1 MFCKNCGSK
10 LDNDAIF
17 CTNCGKKLSDV
28 FTAKYCVACGVKLDD
43 DAVFCSNCGYKVHE
57 EKVNNDITDEKPFSN
72 EKSIDEEIQEKFE
85 NADENAANV
94 DRVLNTDETINDI
107 VSVDKQDIKETKE
120 EIKNIAIANVTE
132 SSENSKKKN
141 DKLVDKLFRIA
152 LIIIIVFGP
161 CAYIAI
167 NTKSPWVSNDTFS
180 FDIYNSYTFNHYNA
194 YEDDDYEFDCYKLS
208 SKVISEISKN
218 PPQYFIYNQKKYEV
232 DNVNLDYFEVDLAH
246 EDEDLVEDLGITN
259 KILKKY
265 NVIIFWN
272 DYDGKYHHF
281 DSVMILDGTESF
293 ILYKYIDFSNFNY

>member
-10 LDNDAIF
+10 LDDDAIF
-17 CTNCGKKLSDV
+17 CTNCGKKLSDI

-72 EKSIDEEIQEKFE
+72 ESSIDEETQEKFE
-85 NADENAANV
+85 DADENEIV
-94 DRVLNTDETINDI
+94 IDRTPKINGNFSGEISADN
-107 VSVDKQDIKETKE
+107 KE
-120 EIKNIAIANVTE
+120 
-132 SSENSKKKN
+132 N
-141 DKLVDKLFRIA
+141 DKLVHKVAITILAIVF
-152 LIIIIVFGP
+152 LGIIIASIVQ
-161 CAYIAI
+161 
-167 NTKSPWVSNDTFS
+167 NHKQTSLTPWVSNATFS

-259 KILKKY
+259 KILKEY
-265 NVIIFWN
+265 NAIIFWN

-281 DSVMILDGTESF
+281 DSVMILDGTEGF